1 MSEDCTA
8 TEANMSRIPSPEL
21 RVISSYQVSPPPGTV
36 GDSTLPLTYLD
47 LFWLGAGSVE
57 RVFFYPLAV
66 SASHFVH
73 SVVPSLESSLSV
85 ALRNFYPLAGKIR
98 HSAARADGYELHY
111 ADGDSVLFTVAEYSG
126 DFDDLSSDHPRLFND
141 LLPLLPELPQSST
154 GGNGL
159 RLLAVQATLFPERGV
174 AIGITVHHAACDGSS
189 TIQFVSAWA
198 TACAGAGVAP
208 PPLIDRSIISDPD
221 DLYSFFY
228 NEIVK
233 GESVQTM
240 MHQKAPADAVLQ
252 TFTIG
257 KKQIMKLKKL
267 VTQSGDLSFRCST
280 LVVAFAY
287 VWVCH
292 VKARLP
298 ESNDKRVIMGF
309 AGNLR
314 ARLKPP
320 IPAPY
325 FGNCLS
331 AALTETKAGELTKEN
346 AVVAAA
352 RLIGEAIE
360 AFKEKPFK
368 DVEKWPELSKI
379 LGETDMLGVAGSPT
393 FKVYDVDFGWGRP
406 KKVEITSIAKT
417 GAMAVAESR
426 EEEGG
431 VEIGLMKP
439 KAEMAMFEKHFNDGL
454 KTIP

>member
-1 MSEDCTA
+1 MSEEFTV
-8 TEANMSRIPSPEL
+8 TEVNMSRIPSPEL
-21 RVISSYQVSPPPGTV
+21 RVISGYQVSPPPGTV
-36 GDSTLPLTYLD
+36 SDSTLPLTYLD
-47 LFWLGAGSVE
+47 LLWLGAGSVE

-73 SVVPSLESSLSV
+73 SVVPALESSLSV

-111 ADGDSVLFTVAEYSG
+111 ADGDSVPFTVAEYTG
-126 DFDDLSSDHPRLFND
+126 DFDDLSGDHPRPFND

-154 GGNGL
+154 DGDGL

-174 AIGITVHHAACDGSS
+174 AIGITLHHAVCDGSS
-189 TIQFVSAWA
+189 TIRFVSAWA

-208 PPLIDRSIISDPD
+208 PPVIDRSLISDRD
-221 DLYSFFY
+221 DLYSFLY
-228 NEIVK
+228 KEIVK
-233 GESVQTM
+233 GESVQAM
-240 MHQKAPADAVLQ
+240 MHQKSPPDAVLQ

-257 KKQIMKLKKL
+257 KNQIQKLKRL

-298 ESNDKRVIMGF
+298 ESTDKIVIMGF
-309 AGNLR
+309 AGDLR

-331 AALTETKAGELTKEN
+331 GALTQTKAGELTKEK
-346 AVVAAA
+346 AVAAAA

-360 AFKEKPFK
+360 AFKEGPFK
-368 DVEKWPELSKI
+368 DVEEWPK
-379 LGETDMLGVAGSPT
+379 LGKTLREADIFSVAGSPT

-431 VEIGLMKP
+431 VEIGLVKP
-439 KAEMAMFEKHFNDGL
+439 EAEMAMFEKHFNDGL
-454 KTIP
+454 KTIQ